1 MGKRKNLATRKPG
14 GALRDQPQLP
24 SPSETKRLFDLV
36 LAGVRPPEFGTQLGR
51 LMASGRIT
59 PAQFNAGNA
68 WCVLVQAYAI
78 ACRGPKQPGSI
89 EMDAAG
95 GTASDVDSDIG
106 IKEAGRD
113 RRVVETYLAATQLL
127 KLAPAR
133 SLKTLEAVVVRDEY
147 YGTHDDLVA
156 LKAALD
162 ILSAFY
168 SSKREK
174 PKTQQQ
180 RRVSDGC

>member
-1 MGKRKNLATRKPG
+1 MGKRKSNAQRRPEG
-14 GALRDQPQLP
+14 RIDPRSQPQLP

-59 PAQFNAGNA
+59 PAQFNVGNA
-68 WCVLVQAYAI
+68 WATLVRSYAI

-95 GTASDVDSDIG
+95 GTASDVDSEIG
-106 IKEAGRD
+106 VKEAGRD
-113 RRVVETYLAATQLL
+113 RRIVETYLAATQLL
-127 KLAPAR
+127 KLAPVR
-133 SLKTLEAVVVRDEY
+133 SQKTLEAVVVRDEH
-147 YGTHDDLVA
+147 YGTQSDLAA
-156 LKAALD
+156 LRAALD

-174 PKTQQQ
+174 PARKANA
-180 RRVSDGC
+180 